1 MNFIKLKKIANHT
14 GDIEILNHKYI
25 GEKQFLKIKYK
36 NVKFSF
42 YLNLIGKIQ
51 IKNLFMAILAAE
63 DKNLKFKQ
71 IVKVLNKIQPVSG
84 RLEKIG
90 RLKNNAL
97 CLLDYAHSPDAL
109 KVCLESLKDQ
119 FNGKKYL

>member
-1 MNFIKLKKIANHT
+1 MEIIKIFK
-14 GDIEILNHKYI
+14 HKYI
-25 GEKQFLKIKYK
+25 DEKQFLKIKYK

-63 DKNLKFKQ
+63 NKNLKFKK
-71 IVKVLNKIQPVSG
+71 IIKVLNKIKPVNG

-90 RLKNNAL
+90 KLKNKAI
-97 CLLDYAHSPDAL
+97 CILDYAHTPDAL
-109 KVCLESLKDQ
+109 KVCLKNIKDQ
-119 FNGKKYL
+119 FNG